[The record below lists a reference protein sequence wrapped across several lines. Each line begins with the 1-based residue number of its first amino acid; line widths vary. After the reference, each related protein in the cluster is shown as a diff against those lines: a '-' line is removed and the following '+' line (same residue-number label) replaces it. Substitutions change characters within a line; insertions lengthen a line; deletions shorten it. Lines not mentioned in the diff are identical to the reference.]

1 MVLQV
6 KLNAFDI
13 SEIPLIKYLNI
24 NGHQFS
30 CFVLFS
36 ILGFMDAL
44 SDPKGY
50 LSAQEK
56 EQAKR
61 AEALAKIGIDETEI
75 DTTNVILGKGNIFK
89 LMNRK

>member
-1 MVLQV
+1 
-6 KLNAFDI
+6 
-13 SEIPLIKYLNI
+13 
-24 NGHQFS
+24 
-30 CFVLFS
+30 
-36 ILGFMDAL
+36 MDAL

-75 DTTNVILGKGNIFK
+75 DTTNVIQSKGMYIYLAILIFGWQYFDIENITR
-89 LMNRK
+89 NRYIVFSKTT

>member
-1 MVLQV
+1 MHFQ
-6 KLNAFDI
+6 
-13 SEIPLIKYLNI
+13 NI
-24 NGHQFS
+24 FT
-30 CFVLFS
+30 S
-36 ILGFMDAL
+36 IITFHFNIGFMDAL

-75 DTTNVILGKGNIFK
+75 DTTNVIQSKGMYIY
-89 LMNRK
+89 RSI

>member
-1 MVLQV
+1 MITVY
-6 KLNAFDI
+6 
-13 SEIPLIKYLNI
+13 SNI
-24 NGHQFS
+24 
-30 CFVLFS
+30 
-36 ILGFMDAL
+36 GFMDAL

-75 DTTNVILGKGNIFK
+75 DTTNVIQSKGTYIY
-89 LMNRK
+89 RSI

>member
-1 MVLQV
+1 
-6 KLNAFDI
+6 
-13 SEIPLIKYLNI
+13 
-24 NGHQFS
+24 
-30 CFVLFS
+30 
-36 ILGFMDAL
+36 MDAL

-75 DTTNVILGKGNIFK
+75 DTTNVIQSKGMYIYLAISIFGWQYFDIENITR
-89 LMNRK
+89 NRYIVFSKTT

>member
-1 MVLQV
+1 
-6 KLNAFDI
+6 
-13 SEIPLIKYLNI
+13 
-24 NGHQFS
+24 
-30 CFVLFS
+30 
-36 ILGFMDAL
+36 MDAL

-75 DTTNVILGKGNIFK
+75 DTTNVIQSKGMHIYLAIFIFGWQYFDIENITR
-89 LMNRK
+89 NRYIVFCKTT